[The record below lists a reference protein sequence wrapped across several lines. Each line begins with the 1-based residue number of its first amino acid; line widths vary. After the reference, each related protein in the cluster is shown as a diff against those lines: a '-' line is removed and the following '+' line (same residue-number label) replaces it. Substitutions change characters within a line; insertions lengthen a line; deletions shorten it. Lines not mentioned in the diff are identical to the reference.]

1 MATVH
6 DVAAYIVKKL
16 GTVSCL
22 KLQKLAYYAQAWSL
36 VWDDRPLFRARI
48 EAWANGPVV
57 PELYRH
63 HRGAFQVTSWPL
75 GNPGNLNEDER
86 GTVDAVIKFYGGRS
100 PQWLSDLTH
109 MESPWIKARK
119 GQRPNEAG
127 SNEITLA
134 TMAEYYGN
142 L

>member
-1 MATVH
+1 M
-6 DVAAYIVKKL
+6 
-16 GTVSCL
+16 
-22 KLQKLAYYAQAWSL
+22 
-36 VWDDRPLFRARI
+36 
-48 EAWANGPVV
+48 
-57 PELYRH
+57 
-63 HRGAFQVTSWPL
+63 TSWPL